1 VFEMD
6 NNLLFDQTLT
16 TAAGAL
22 NLRAR
27 RHELII
33 SNLANAD
40 TPGYKAFDL
49 EMEKAIAAQAG
60 KGPKVS
66 LAKTHPTH
74 MPVGTAGNDHLR
86 PYLVQNGDPNNMRG
100 DGNTVNMEREMGR
113 LAENQ
118 LMYKASAQ
126 IVAKKFQSL
135 KSVIQGGKR

>member
-1 VFEMD
+1 MD
-6 NNLLFDQTLT
+6 DNLLFDQTLT
-16 TAAGAL
+16 TAAKAL

-49 EMEKAIAAQAG
+49 EMEKAIAVQTG
-60 KGPKVS
+60 KGPKAS
-66 LAKTHPTH
+66 LAKTHSAHIPI
-74 MPVGTAGNDHLR
+74 GTARNDHLR
-86 PYLVQNGDPNNMRG
+86 PYLVRNEDPNNMRG
-100 DGNTVNMEREMGR
+100 DGNTVNMEREMGS
-113 LAENQ
+113 LAENH

-135 KSVIQGGKR
+135 KSVI

>member
-1 VFEMD
+1 MD
-6 NNLLFDQTLT
+6 NNVLFDQTLT
-16 TAAGAL
+16 TAARAL
-22 NLRAR
+22 NIRAR

-49 EMEKAIAAQAG
+49 EMEKAVAAQAG
-60 KGPKVS
+60 KGPTAP
-66 LAKTHPTH
+66 LANTHPAH
-74 MPVGTAGNDHLR
+74 IPVGTAGDDHLR
-86 PYLVQNGDPNNMRG
+86 PYLVRNDDPNNLRG
-100 DGNTVNMEREMGR
+100 DGNTVNMEREMAR

-126 IVAKKFQSL
+126 IVSKKFQSL

>member
-1 VFEMD
+1 MD

-16 TAAGAL
+16 TAARAL
-22 NLRAR
+22 NLGAR

-49 EMEKAIAAQAG
+49 EMKEAITAQAT
-60 KGPKVS
+60 KGTTAH
-66 LAKTHPTH
+66 LAQTHPVH
-74 MPVGTAGNDHLR
+74 IPVGPSQNDHLR
-86 PYLVQNGDPNNMRG
+86 SYLVQNEDPNNMRG
-100 DGNTVNMEREMGR
+100 DGNTVNMEREMAN

-135 KSVIQGGKR
+135 KSVIQGGNR

>member
-1 VFEMD
+1 MD
-6 NNLLFDQTLT
+6 NKLLFDQTLT
-16 TAAGAL
+16 TAARAL

-49 EMEKAIAAQAG
+49 EMEKAIVAQAG
-60 KGPKVS
+60 KGPQVL
-66 LAKTHPTH
+66 LAKTHLAHIPGPT
-74 MPVGTAGNDHLR
+74 ARNDHLR
-86 PYLVQNGDPNNMRG
+86 PNLVRKEDPNNLRG
-100 DGNTVNMEREMGR
+100 DGNTVNMEREMAN

-126 IVAKKFQSL
+126 IVAKKFESL
-135 KSVIQGGKR
+135 KSVIKGGNR

>member
-1 VFEMD
+1 MD
-6 NNLLFDQTLT
+6 NNLLFDQTLK
-16 TAAGAL
+16 TAARAL

-49 EMEKAIAAQAG
+49 EMKEAIAAQAG
-60 KGPKVS
+60 KGPKAS
-66 LAKTHPTH
+66 LAKTHPNH
-74 MPVGTAGNDHLR
+74 IPVGTVRDDHLR
-86 PYLVQNGDPNNMRG
+86 PYLVRNEDSNNMRG
-100 DGNTVNMEREMGR
+100 DGNTVNMEQEMAN

-135 KSVIQGGKR
+135 KTVIQGGKR

>member
-1 VFEMD
+1 MD
-6 NNLLFDQTLT
+6 NNVLFDQTLL
-16 TAAGAL
+16 TAARAL
-22 NLRAR
+22 NVRAK

-49 EMEKAIAAQAG
+49 EMDKAVAARSGRVPQ
-60 KGPKVS
+60 PS
-66 LAKTHPTH
+66 LAKTHPAH
-74 MPVGTAGNDHLR
+74 IPVGTAGNDRLR
-86 PYLVQNGDPNNMRG
+86 PYLVQNDDPNNLRG
-100 DGNTVNMEREMGR
+100 DGNTVNMEREMAR

-126 IVAKKFQSL
+126 IVSKKFQSL